1 MDVYGIM
8 KQKFL
13 EMIDESNWSSE
24 MIQVTATPLTP
35 EEAIGNPE
43 NHDYPL
49 LKGKERIME
58 AEFRGAIG
66 HAFTDMYGNFSG
78 TLVEVTTMA
87 LKNNFR
93 RAVFVS
99 SLNAVMRYLKKVDGT
114 IHCKDQA
121 PPRCGQELV
130 SHIRKHFGHPR
141 IAMVGFQPRMVE
153 ALSREFDI
161 RVTDMDPDNIGQ
173 TKFGLVIGG
182 PQETPG
188 NVSWSDL
195 CVVTGTTVINGTLTD
210 FLIEKPKIFYGVS
223 IAGAASL
230 LNLRRF
236 CPFGN

>member
-1 MDVYGIM
+1 MVVYGIM
-8 KQKFL
+8 RQKFM
-13 EMIDESNWSSE
+13 EMINSNEWSSE
-24 MIQVTATPLTP
+24 TIRVTATPLTP

-43 NHDYPL
+43 HPDYPL

-58 AEFRGAIG
+58 AEFRGARG
-66 HAFTDMYGNFSG
+66 HAFTDMHGDFLG
-78 TLVEVTTMA
+78 ALVDVATMK

-99 SLNAVMRYLKKVDGT
+99 SLNAVMRYLREVDRT

-121 PPRCGQELV
+121 PPRCGLELV
-130 SHIRKHFGHPR
+130 AYIRKHFGYPR

-173 TKFGLVIGG
+173 TKFGLVVGG
-182 PQETPG
+182 PNKTQESIT
-188 NVSWSDL
+188 WSDL
-195 CVVTGTTVINGTLTD
+195 CVVTGTTVTNGTLPD
-210 FLIEKPKIFYGVS
+210 FLIQKPKVFYGVS
-223 IAGAASL
+223 IAGAAKI

-236 CPFGN
+236 CPFGE

>member
-13 EMIDESNWSSE
+13 EMIDESNWGSE

-43 NHDYPL
+43 NQDYPL

-93 RAVFVS
+93 RAIFVS

-121 PPRCGQELV
+121 PSRCGQELA

-182 PQETPG
+182 PQETPE